1 MKKRIFINWLREIF
15 CPKTIKKESEDSK
28 EIRMKRTVC
37 KKNNYYSFQKNT
49 FVQGARNN
57 RSHSSRKK

>member
-28 EIRMKRTVC
+28 EIRMK
-37 KKNNYYSFQKNT
+37 KSISYSQNKGKLFPGIKNNKSY
-49 FVQGARNN
+49 
-57 RSHSSRKK
+57 SSRKK